1 MVGCDKRSVAVWEV
15 ASLIGGLVFGRV
27 VSGVAGTRW
36 TVSVDLRGQLAK
48 VVFLSVVL
56 KSGRSVLEGRKWV
69 VFVGVDTGHV
79 QGVKLVL
86 HEVALVQVGFSAM
99 VNGSH

>member
-1 MVGCDKRSVAVWEV
+1 MD
-15 ASLIGGLVFGRV
+15 GLVFGRV
-27 VSGVAGTRW
+27 VSDVAGIGLS
-36 TVSVDLRGQLAK
+36 VSVGSCGRRVKA
-48 VVFLSVVL
+48 VFLPAVL
-56 KSGRSVLEGRKWV
+56 KSERSVLEGRKWG

-99 VNGSH
+99 ANGSH